1 MVLPTPGDPVNAS
14 LTDPPTPSRD
24 DKLTRILPSKAQHSP
39 RILDTRSIMAQQMKW
54 LGAMDPRDSK
64 LNLLLLAVPTTLY
77 FNYFQHDSSMAFA
90 SSLVAIMPLAFL
102 MGRAT
107 EEIALRT
114 SESLG
119 GLLNA
124 TFGNAAEMIIALLL
138 IYSAYQNKGTDTEFF
153 YLQLVQASIIGSIL
167 GNLLLVMG
175 LAFVWGGI
183 HFTEQKFS
191 KTQVSSNGSLL
202 LLSMIVLIVPTV
214 FQSTVGGESG
224 EEGVRNLSRIAAVIL
239 LLIYC
244 LFLFFQFRSHE
255 HLFATEGSHHEEPE
269 MSQRDAIILLV
280 VATILVSWMAEILVH
295 SVEEAADKLELPHIF
310 IGVILLPLFGNAAE
324 HFTAVTVAGK
334 DKMDLSFAISMGSS
348 TQIAVFV
355 APMMVIFAWGLG
367 VPLTF
372 EFGMIETVSAFL
384 SGLIVNSIA
393 ADGKSNWLEGAM
405 LLASY
410 AVLGAAFL
418 FHP

>member
-1 MVLPTPGDPVNAS
+1 MTEQVN
-14 LTDPPTPSRD
+14 
-24 DKLTRILPSKAQHSP
+24 
-39 RILDTRSIMAQQMKW
+39 W
-54 LGAMDPRDSK
+54 LGAMDPRGTK
-64 LNLLLLAVPTTLY
+64 LNLLLLAVPVTLY
-77 FNYFQHDSSMAFA
+77 FRYIAHDSSMAFF

-138 IYSAYQNKGTDTEFF
+138 IYSAYLEADSEAQMF
-153 YLQLVQASIIGSIL
+153 YVHLVQASLIGSIL

-191 KTQVSSNGSLL
+191 ETQVSSNGSLL
-202 LLSMIVLIVPTV
+202 LLSMIVLVVPTV
-214 FQSTVGGESG
+214 FPHTVGGDVGDEA
-224 EEGVRNLSRIAAVIL
+224 VQDLSHIAAVIL
-239 LLIYC
+239 LLIYGM
-244 LFLFFQFRSHE
+244 FLFFQFRSHV
-255 HLFATEGSHHEEPE
+255 HLFATDGTHQEEPE
-269 MSQRDAIILLV
+269 MTQRDAVILLV
-280 VATILVSWMAEILVH
+280 MATVLVSWMAEILVH
-295 SVEEAADKLELPHIF
+295 SVEEAADEMGLPHLF

-324 HFTAVTVAGK
+324 HFTAVSVAAK

-355 APMMVIFAWGLG
+355 APMMVVFAWILG

-384 SGLIVNSIA
+384 AVLIVNSIA
-393 ADGKSNWLEGAM
+393 SDGKSNWLEGAM

-410 AVLGAAFL
+410 GVLGAAFL

>member
-1 MVLPTPGDPVNAS
+1 MTETVSWIQAFN
-14 LTDPPTPSRD
+14 
-24 DKLTRILPSKAQHSP
+24 P
-39 RILDTRSIMAQQMKW
+39 RET
-54 LGAMDPRDSK
+54 K
-64 LNLLLLAVPTTLY
+64 LNLLLIAVPITVY
-77 FNYFQHDSSMAFA
+77 FNYIEHDSSLAFF

-138 IYSAYQNKGTDTEFF
+138 IYSAYQEADPDVQMF
-153 YLQLVQASIIGSIL
+153 YVHLVQASLIGSIL

-175 LAFVWGGI
+175 LAFVWGGL
-183 HFTEQKFS
+183 HFDEQKFS
-191 KTQVSSNGSLL
+191 ETQVSSNGSLL
-202 LLSMIVLIVPTV
+202 LLSMIVLIIPTV
-214 FQSTVGGESG
+214 FHSTVGGEAG
-224 EEGVRNLSRIAAVIL
+224 EEPLKHLSHIAAIIL
-239 LLIYC
+239 LLIYGM
-244 LFLFFQFRSHE
+244 FLFFQFRSHV
-255 HLFATEGSHHEEPE
+255 HLFATDGSHHEEPE
-269 MSQRDAIILLV
+269 MTQRDAVTLLV
-280 VATILVSWMAEILVH
+280 VSTILVSWMAEILVH
-295 SVEEAADKLELPHIF
+295 SVEYAADDMGLPHLF

-324 HFTAVTVAGK
+324 HFTAVSVAAK

-355 APMMVIFAWGLG
+355 APMMVIFAWALG

-384 SGLIVNSIA
+384 AVLIVNSIA
-393 ADGKSNWLEGAM
+393 SDGKSNWLEGSM

>member
-1 MVLPTPGDPVNAS
+1 MSDGHISWV
-14 LTDPPTPSRD
+14 R
-24 DKLTRILPSKAQHSP
+24 
-39 RILDTRSIMAQQMKW
+39 
-54 LGAMDPRDSK
+54 AMDPRVTK
-64 LNLLLLAVPTTLY
+64 LNILLLALPATCYYAYVE
-77 FNYFQHDSSMAFA
+77 HDESMAFF

-114 SESLG
+114 SESGG

-124 TFGNAAEMIIALLL
+124 TFGNAAEMIIAFLA
-138 IYSAYQNKGTDTEFF
+138 IYAASQAAVGSSTESTMIH
-153 YLQLVQASIIGSIL
+153 LVQASLIGSIL

-183 HFTEQKFS
+183 HHSEQKFS
-191 KTQVSSNGSLL
+191 ETQVSSNGSLL
-202 LLSMIVLIVPTV
+202 LLAMMVLIIPAV
-214 FQSTVGGESG
+214 FNSTVGGQ
-224 EEGVRNLSRIAAVIL
+224 EGADGVTNLSHIAAVV
-239 LLIYC
+239 LLIMYG
-244 LFLFFQFRSHE
+244 LFLFFQFRTHVE
-255 HLFATEGSHHEEPE
+255 LFATESHDHENPE

-280 VATILVSWMAEILVH
+280 VATVLVSWMAEVLVH
-295 SVEEAADKLELPHIF
+295 SVETAADEMGLPHLF

-324 HFTAVTVAGK
+324 HFTAVSVAAK

-355 APMMVIFAWGLG
+355 APMMIIIAWILG

-372 EFGMIETVSAFL
+372 EFGMLETVSAFL
-384 SGLIVNSIA
+384 AVLIVNIIA
-393 ADGKSNWLEGAM
+393 SDGKSNWLEGA
-405 LLASY
+405 LLLGAY
-410 AVLGAAFL
+410 VVLGAAFL

>member
-1 MVLPTPGDPVNAS
+1 MSEGEISWV
-14 LTDPPTPSRD
+14 R
-24 DKLTRILPSKAQHSP
+24 
-39 RILDTRSIMAQQMKW
+39 
-54 LGAMDPRDSK
+54 AMDPRDTK
-64 LNLLLLAVPTTLY
+64 LNILLIALPVTCYYAY
-77 FNYFQHDSSMAFA
+77 IAHDESMAFF

-114 SESLG
+114 SESVG

-124 TFGNAAEMIIALLL
+124 TFGNAAEMIIAFLA
-138 IYSAYQNKGTDTEFF
+138 IYAASKAAAGSETEE
-153 YLQLVQASIIGSIL
+153 LMVNLVQASLIGSIL

-183 HFTEQKFS
+183 HYTEQKFS
-191 KTQVSSNGSLL
+191 DTQVSSNGSLML
-202 LLSMIVLIVPTV
+202 LAMIVLIIPAV
-214 FQSTVGGESG
+214 FNSTVGGSEG
-224 EEGVRNLSRIAAVIL
+224 EEGVTNLSHIAAVIL
-239 LLIYC
+239 LALYG
-244 LFLFFQFRSHE
+244 LFLYFQFKSHVD
-255 HLFATEGSHHEEPE
+255 LFATETHHHEQPE

-295 SVEEAADKLELPHIF
+295 SVEYAADDMGLPHLF

-355 APMMVIFAWGLG
+355 APMMIIIAWALG

-372 EFGMIETVSAFL
+372 EFGMLETVSAFL
-384 SGLIVNSIA
+384 AVLIVNIIA
-393 ADGKSNWLEGAM
+393 SDGKSNWLEGA
-405 LLASY
+405 LLLGTY
-410 AVLGAAFL
+410 VVLGAAFL

>member
-1 MVLPTPGDPVNAS
+1 MSEGEISWV
-14 LTDPPTPSRD
+14 R
-24 DKLTRILPSKAQHSP
+24 
-39 RILDTRSIMAQQMKW
+39 
-54 LGAMDPRDSK
+54 AMDPRDTK
-64 LNLLLLAVPTTLY
+64 LNILLIALPVTCYYAY
-77 FNYFQHDSSMAFA
+77 IADDKSMAFF

-124 TFGNAAEMIIALLL
+124 TFGNAAEMIIAFLA
-138 IYSAYQNKGTDTEFF
+138 IYAASKAVAGSETEE
-153 YLQLVQASIIGSIL
+153 LMVNLVQASLIGSIL

-183 HFTEQKFS
+183 HYTEQKFS
-191 KTQVSSNGSLL
+191 ETQVSSNGSLML
-202 LLSMIVLIVPTV
+202 LAMIVLIIPAV
-214 FQSTVGGESG
+214 FNSTVGGSEG
-224 EEGVRNLSRIAAVIL
+224 EEGVTNLSHIAAIIL
-239 LLIYC
+239 LALYG
-244 LFLFFQFRSHE
+244 LFLYFQFKSHVD
-255 HLFATEGSHHEEPE
+255 LFATETHHHEQPE
-269 MSQRDAIILLV
+269 MSQRDATILLV
-280 VATILVSWMAEILVH
+280 VATVLVSWMAEVLVH
-295 SVEEAADKLELPHIF
+295 SVEYAADDMGLPHLF

-355 APMMVIFAWGLG
+355 APMMIMIAWALG

-372 EFGMIETVSAFL
+372 EFGMLETVSAFL
-384 SGLIVNSIA
+384 AVLIVNIIA
-393 ADGKSNWLEGAM
+393 SDGKSNWLEGA
-405 LLASY
+405 LLLGTY
-410 AVLGAAFL
+410 IVLGAAFL

>member
-1 MVLPTPGDPVNAS
+1 MSDGHINWV
-14 LTDPPTPSRD
+14 
-24 DKLTRILPSKAQHSP
+24 H
-39 RILDTRSIMAQQMKW
+39 
-54 LGAMDPRDSK
+54 AMDPRVTK
-64 LNLLLLAVPTTLY
+64 LNILLLALPATCYYAYVE
-77 FNYFQHDSSMAFA
+77 HDESMAFF

-124 TFGNAAEMIIALLL
+124 TFGNAAEMIIAFLA
-138 IYSAYQNKGTDTEFF
+138 IYAASQADLTTAVGTATESTMIH
-153 YLQLVQASIIGSIL
+153 LVQASLIGSIL

-175 LAFVWGGI
+175 LAFVWGGV
-183 HFTEQKFS
+183 HHSEQRFS
-191 KTQVSSNGSLL
+191 ETQVSSNGSLL
-202 LLSMIVLIVPTV
+202 LLAMIVLIIPAV
-214 FQSTVGGESG
+214 FNSTVGGQ
-224 EEGVRNLSRIAAVIL
+224 EGADGVTNLSHIAAIVL
-239 LLIYC
+239 LMMYG
-244 LFLFFQFRSHE
+244 LFLFFQFRTHVE
-255 HLFATEGSHHEEPE
+255 LFATESHDHEDPE

-280 VATILVSWMAEILVH
+280 VATVLVSWMAEILVH
-295 SVEEAADKLELPHIF
+295 SVEAASKEMGLPHLF

-324 HFTAVTVAGK
+324 HFTAVSVAAK

-355 APMMVIFAWGLG
+355 APLMIVIAWMLG

-372 EFGMIETVSAFL
+372 EFGMLETVSAFL
-384 SGLIVNSIA
+384 AVLIVNIIA
-393 ADGKSNWLEGAM
+393 SDGKSNWLEGA
-405 LLASY
+405 LLLGAY
-410 AVLGAAFL
+410 VVLGAAFL

>member
-1 MVLPTPGDPVNAS
+1 MSEGGISWV
-14 LTDPPTPSRD
+14 R
-24 DKLTRILPSKAQHSP
+24 
-39 RILDTRSIMAQQMKW
+39 
-54 LGAMDPRDSK
+54 AMDPRANK
-64 LNLLLLAVPTTLY
+64 LNILLLALPATCY
-77 FNYFQHDSSMAFA
+77 YAYIAHDESMAFF

-114 SESLG
+114 SESVG

-124 TFGNAAEMIIALLL
+124 TFGNAAEMIIAFLA
-138 IYSAYQNKGTDTEFF
+138 IYAASKAAAGSETEE
-153 YLQLVQASIIGSIL
+153 LMVNLVQASLIGSIL

-183 HFTEQKFS
+183 HYTEQKFS
-191 KTQVSSNGSLL
+191 ETQVSSNGSLML
-202 LLSMIVLIVPTV
+202 LAMIVLIIPAV
-214 FQSTVGGESG
+214 FNSTVGGSEG
-224 EEGVRNLSRIAAVIL
+224 EEGVTNLSHIAAIIL
-239 LLIYC
+239 LALYG
-244 LFLFFQFRSHE
+244 LFLYFQFKSHVD
-255 HLFATEGSHHEEPE
+255 LFATESHHHEQPE

-280 VATILVSWMAEILVH
+280 VATILVSWMAEVLVH
-295 SVEEAADKLELPHIF
+295 SVEYAADDMGLPHLF

-355 APMMVIFAWGLG
+355 APMMVMIAWALG

-372 EFGMIETVSAFL
+372 EFGMLETVSAFL
-384 SGLIVNSIA
+384 AVLIVNIIA
-393 ADGKSNWLEGAM
+393 SDGKSNWLEGA
-405 LLASY
+405 LLLGTY
-410 AVLGAAFL
+410 VVLGAAFL

>member
-1 MVLPTPGDPVNAS
+1 M
-14 LTDPPTPSRD
+14 SRG
-24 DKLTRILPSKAQHSP
+24 TTSWVR
-39 RILDTRSIMAQQMKW
+39 
-54 LGAMDPRDSK
+54 AMDPRDTK
-64 LNLLLLAVPTTLY
+64 LNLLLLAIPLTFY
-77 FNYFQHDSSMAFA
+77 FRYIEHDQSMAFF

-124 TFGNAAEMIIALLL
+124 TFGNAAEMIIAILL
-138 IYSAYQNKGTDTEFF
+138 IYRAYQETDAEVEMF
-153 YLQLVQASIIGSIL
+153 YVHLVQASLIGSIL

-183 HFTEQKFS
+183 HYTEQKFS
-191 KTQVSSNGSLL
+191 ETQVSSNGSLL
-202 LLSMIVLIVPTV
+202 LLAMIVLVVPSV
-214 FQSTVGGESG
+214 FNYTVGGEQG
-224 EEGVRNLSRIAAVIL
+224 AEGVSNLSHIAAIVL
-239 LLIYC
+239 LLMYG
-244 LFLFFQFRSHE
+244 LFLFFQFRTHVE
-255 HLFATEGSHHEEPE
+255 LFATETHDHEEPE

-280 VATILVSWMAEILVH
+280 AATVLVSWMAEILVH
-295 SVEEAADKLELPHIF
+295 SVEAAAEEVGLPHLF

-324 HFTAVTVAGK
+324 HFTAVSVAAK

-355 APMMVIFAWGLG
+355 APLMVLISWILE

-372 EFGMIETVSAFL
+372 DFGMLETVSAFL
-384 SGLIVNSIA
+384 AVLIVNIIA
-393 ADGKSNWLEGAM
+393 SDGKSNWLEGAM
-405 LLASY
+405 LLGAY
-410 AVLGAAFL
+410 AVLGAAFM